1 MSLSAAPV
9 RVRFAPSPTGSLHIG
24 TARTAL
30 FDWLLAR
37 QTGGQFILRIED
49 TDRSRY
55 VPGSLEE
62 LMDGLRWLGLEWDEG
77 PDIGGPYGPYLQ
89 SERLPIYHAHAQRLL
104 DSGDAYESYYTSEE
118 IEAITKSVGQ
128 GDAAEVNRLMR
139 AMPADEARRRREAG
153 VKPAVLFK
161 VPLDGE
167 TVARDEIRGEIRT
180 PNRTLRDPV
189 LVKSDGFPTYHL
201 AAMVDD
207 YLMRITHVL
216 RGQEWLPSLPFH
228 ILIIRAL
235 GWEPP
240 LFVHPSIFLDPSGK
254 GKMSK
259 RRGSTTD
266 QPTFV
271 RDFRAGGY
279 LPEAVVN
286 WAALM
291 GWGEEGGDREVYT
304 IPELV
309 QAFKLDRVR
318 PSPTAVNYEKL
329 DWLNGLHIR
338 MLAPDELARRLVPF
352 MHRAGVAVCR
362 DDLLPLTPLV
372 QQRLTTLDEA
382 PDLLDFFFVPPPA
395 PTVEELIPKKMTAAD
410 TRAALEASRALL
422 ATLEPFTAEPV
433 EAALRGLAEERGWK
447 AGDLFSILRVAL
459 SSKRVAPPLFG
470 TIEHLGHAT
479 TLERID
485 QALALLA

>member
-1 MSLSAAPV
+1 MPLSAAPV

-49 TDRSRY
+49 TDRARE
-55 VPGSLEE
+55 VPASLDE
-62 LMDGLRWLGLEWDEG
+62 LMEGLRWLGLEWDEG
-77 PDIGGPYGPYLQ
+77 PDIGGPYGPYVQ
-89 SERLPIYHAHAQRLL
+89 SQRLPIYHEHAQRLL
-104 DSGDAYESYYTSEE
+104 DSGDAYEAYYSSEE

-189 LVKSDGFPTYHL
+189 LIKSDGFPTYHL

-207 YLMRITHVL
+207 YLMKITHVL

-228 ILIIRAL
+228 MLIIRAF

-309 QAFKLDRVR
+309 QAFKLERVR

-329 DWLNGLHIR
+329 DWLNGVHIR

-362 DDLLPLTPLV
+362 DDLLPLVPLI

-422 ATLEPFTAEPV
+422 ATLEPFTAESI
-433 EAALRGLAEERGWK
+433 EAALRGLAEARGWK
-447 AGDLFSILRVAL
+447 VGDLFSILRVAL

-470 TIEHLGHAT
+470 TIEQLGHAT

-485 QALALLA
+485 QALALL